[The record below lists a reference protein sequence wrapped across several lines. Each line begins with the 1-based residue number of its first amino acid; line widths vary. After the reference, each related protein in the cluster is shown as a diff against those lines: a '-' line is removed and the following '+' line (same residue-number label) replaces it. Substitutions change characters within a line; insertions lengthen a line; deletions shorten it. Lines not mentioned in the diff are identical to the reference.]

1 LSHPTGC
8 LKWSATT
15 CLEAIPFLRAGY
27 RLIETSYNIRK
38 LKNLFFS
45 FSLIGVRV
53 RKQKGTEINIPN
65 WQKYLLAAIQAAR
78 CSKEKAEILS

>member
-1 LSHPTGC
+1 M
-8 LKWSATT
+8 
-15 CLEAIPFLRAGY
+15 
-27 RLIETSYNIRK
+27 SYNIRK

-78 CSKEKAEILS
+78 CSKEKAEILSGKMSRKTILSASQAWNRIQTLTM